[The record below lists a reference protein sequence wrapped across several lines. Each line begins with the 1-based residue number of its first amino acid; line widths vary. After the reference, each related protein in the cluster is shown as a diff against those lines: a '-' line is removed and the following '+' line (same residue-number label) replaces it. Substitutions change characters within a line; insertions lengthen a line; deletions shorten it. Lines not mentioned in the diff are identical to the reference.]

1 MENIREWLETYDL
14 LGLLVLAKGFFD
26 HGKSVSLT
34 H

>member
-1 MENIREWLETYDL
+1 MENNTEWLETYDL

-26 HGKSVSLT
+26 HEKFVSLT